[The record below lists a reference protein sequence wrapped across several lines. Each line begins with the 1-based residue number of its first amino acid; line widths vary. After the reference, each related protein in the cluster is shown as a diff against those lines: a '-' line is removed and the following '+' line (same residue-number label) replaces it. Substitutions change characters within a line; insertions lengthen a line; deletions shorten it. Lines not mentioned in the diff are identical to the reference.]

1 MPDFR
6 LPDLGEGLTEGE
18 IVNWLVSVGDHVSV
32 DQPVV
37 EVETAKAVV
46 EVPCPFEGVVSARF
60 GEPGEKLAVGSVLLS
75 VGAPAVG
82 VPSVSVPAA
91 RADEP
96 VMSSGS
102 GNVLIGYGTSD
113 SPRRRRANRR
123 GPGRG
128 AASPATPAPAPP
140 APASAASAPAVPV
153 PVASVPARGNAPAVI
168 SPLVRRMARDNG
180 LALDRIAGTGPGGV
194 IRRADV
200 ERELAAATATT
211 RTATTRTA
219 TTRTAAGS
227 STTAHPV
234 EPPSAAAA
242 PTAPAASAPASGRR
256 IPLRGLRGAVAQK
269 LATSRRE
276 IPEATVWVDVDAT
289 DFLAARAAMPSVSLL
304 ALLARFTVLGLKKF
318 PELNSRV
325 EGDEIAVLDEVH
337 LGFAAQTDRGLVV
350 PVVRDAHTLT
360 TSALAAAV
368 TDLAAAA
375 REGRIAPASLTGGT
389 FTVNNYGVFGVDG
402 SAAIINHPEAAILGI
417 GRIIDRPWVVDGQ
430 LAVRK
435 VTQLTLAFDHRV
447 CDGGTAGGFLRFVAD
462 CVESPVTAL
471 AEL

>member
-18 IVNWLVSVGDHVSV
+18 IVGWLVAVGDRVTI

-46 EVPCPFEGVVSARF
+46 EVPCPFEGVVRARY
-60 GEPGEKLAVGSVLLS
+60 GEPGEKLAVGAVLLS
-75 VGAPAVG
+75 VGEPSSGPESEAESESAV
-82 VPSVSVPAA
+82 
-91 RADEP
+91 
-96 VMSSGS
+96 SGS
-102 GNVLIGYGTSD
+102 GNVLVGYGTSD
-113 SPRRRRANRR
+113 PPRRRRAGRR
-123 GPGRG
+123 
-128 AASPATPAPAPP
+128 AE
-140 APASAASAPAVPV
+140 PV
-153 PVASVPARGNAPAVI
+153 PAGGGDGHAGAPKVI
-168 SPLVRRMARDNG
+168 SPLVRLLAREHG
-180 LALDRIAGTGPGGV
+180 LALERIPGTGPGGV

-200 ERELAAATATT
+200 ERELG
-211 RTATTRTA
+211 R
-219 TTRTAAGS
+219 
-227 STTAHPV
+227 
-234 EPPSAAAA
+234 
-242 PTAPAASAPASGRR
+242 SGRR
-256 IPLRGLRGAVAQK
+256 IPLTGVRGAVARK

-289 DFLAARAAMPSVSLL
+289 GLVAARAAMPSVSLL
-304 ALLARFTVLGLKKF
+304 GLLARFTVLGLRKF

-325 EGDEIAVLDEVH
+325 EGDEVVVLDEIN

-350 PVVRDAHTLT
+350 PVVHDAHTLT
-360 TSALAAAV
+360 TSALAAKISE
-368 TDLAAAA
+368 LATSA
-375 REGRIAPASLTGGT
+375 REGRITPASLTGGT

-417 GRIIDRPWVVDGQ
+417 GRIADRPWVVDGQ

-435 VTQLTLAFDHRV
+435 VAELTLSFDHRV

-462 CVESPVTAL
+462 CVESPVGAL